1 MEYLDG
7 NLSAV
12 EAQSKYRVTAATFSY
27 SYWENKVEDSEYPAL
42 VEAERAAQQAR
53 EVAATPQ
60 SRKKEPPLDKA
71 DEWEKYCE
79 AYIHASERTAHVG
92 KRTAGDE
99 ATQKFDITISAST
112 AFRAYK
118 KPGLRPKK
126 RGRHLIHGADLESKL
141 EELCLLLRDMKMPI
155 YRDSILD
162 YINRLIE
169 GTPQQELFKHKR
181 VRKVKVWFYHDQL
194 EQRQA
199 EMLPRADGRWIGFNH
214 PSHVSATNCNL

>member
-71 DEWEKYCE
+71 DEFEKYCE
-79 AYIHASERTAHVG
+79 AYIHAGQRTAQVG
-92 KRTAGDE
+92 KRKAADE
-99 ATQKFDITISAST
+99 ATRKFGITISAST
-112 AFRAYK
+112 AFRASK
-118 KPGLRPKK
+118 EPGQRPEKPGRQLLL
-126 RGRHLIHGADLESKL
+126 GEDLE
-141 EELCLLLRDMKMPI
+141 
-155 YRDSILD
+155 
-162 YINRLIE
+162 
-169 GTPQQELFKHKR
+169 
-181 VRKVKVWFYHDQL
+181 RKFSW
-194 EQRQA
+194 RISA
-199 EMLPRADGRWIGFNH
+199 
-214 PSHVSATNCNL
+214 SSSAT